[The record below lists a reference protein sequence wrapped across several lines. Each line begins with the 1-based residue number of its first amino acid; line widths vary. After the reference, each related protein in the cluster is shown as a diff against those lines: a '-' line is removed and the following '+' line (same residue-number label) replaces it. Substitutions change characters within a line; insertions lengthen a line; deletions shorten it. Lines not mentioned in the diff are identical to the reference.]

1 MDLSEILKKQ
11 ESESAETKGDQ
22 VVVDVDEVQGDV
34 NIIQL
39 VSFVIDEVEYGVDIL
54 SVHEILRIPEIT
66 RLPNTPPFIKGVIN
80 LRGNVLPVVDI
91 RNRFGFPR
99 GKLTDLTRIIVIET
113 ADKQVGLL
121 VDNVHQVVRIP
132 DTHVDPP
139 SDLLEGVSEE
149 FILGIGRLKDRL
161 IVILNTSNIIF
172 DGEELEEQYQK
183 DEKVTLI
190 Q

>member
-1 MDLSEILKKQ
+1 MDLSELLKKQ
-11 ESESAETKGDQ
+11 DEEAVEEVDGEIS
-22 VVVDVDEVQGDV
+22 VDVDQIQGDV
-34 NIIQL
+34 TMIQL

-80 LRGNVLPVVDI
+80 LRGNVLPVVDV
-91 RNRFGFPR
+91 RNRFGFPK
-99 GKLTDLTRIIVIET
+99 GKITDLTRIIVIET
-113 ADKQVGLL
+113 SDKQVGLL

-132 DTHVDPP
+132 DSHVDPP

-172 DGEELEEQYQK
+172 EGEELEEQYSSDKKALVQ
-183 DEKVTLI
+183 
-190 Q
+190 